1 MSDIPRKYP
10 IGSVYNHRPGA
21 TPGSGGGRAT
31 GVTVRTQ
38 FVDINV
44 RAALRG
50 LGDRVAQNVIKRS
63 MRKALEPIRSQLKT
77 TWLGAAYRGKPLH
90 RKAIASATKMDIR
103 RNGAGPTAAI
113 TGRVGVM
120 YGKGGGVGA
129 GGRQKIWHL
138 LEAGYRHYAKGSKAY
153 ANFSKGV
160 QVEQQT
166 YQAIIKQNRPEALK
180 APKSERSN
188 RLRAVFS
195 AARVAAPAFVAE
207 RTARASARKGAS
219 SKQITGAWRSRA
231 VIARML
237 PDATHK
243 LRDYILQAC
252 KEALNGRK

>member
-1 MSDIPRKYP
+1 
-10 IGSVYNHRPGA
+10 
-21 TPGSGGGRAT
+21 
-31 GVTVRTQ
+31 
-38 FVDINV
+38 
-44 RAALRG
+44 
-50 LGDRVAQNVIKRS
+50 
-63 MRKALEPIRSQLKT
+63 
-77 TWLGAAYRGKPLH
+77 
-90 RKAIASATKMDIR
+90 MDIR
-103 RNGAGPTAAI
+103 RNGAGASAAI

-153 ANFSKGV
+153 ANFSKNV
-160 QVEQQT
+160 RVEQET

-180 APKSERSN
+180 APKAERSA

-207 RTARASARKGAS
+207 RTERASARKGAS

-252 KEALNGRK
+252 KEALRGK

>member
-31 GVTVRTQ
+31 SVTVRTQ

-63 MRKALEPIRSQLKT
+63 MRKALDPIRTQLKA
-77 TWLGAAYRGKPLH
+77 TWLSANYRGKPLH
-90 RKAIASATKMDIR
+90 RKAIASATKIDIR

-138 LEAGYRHYAKGSKAY
+138 LEAGFRHYAKGSKAY

-160 QVEQQT
+160 KVEQQT
-166 YQAIIKQNRPEALK
+166 YQAIIKKNRPEALK

-195 AARVAAPAFVAE
+195 AARVAAPSFVAE
-207 RTARASARKGAS
+207 RSARSSARKGLSA
-219 SKQITGAWRSRA
+219 KQITGAWRSKA
-231 VIARML
+231 IVNRML

-252 KEALNGRK
+252 KEALNGNR